1 MSKLNNHCI
10 EDQPTSKTVRKCR
23 ASLLMNTATQPP
35 NTEAHTINNYHRNV
49 GSDQDAYR
57 LTVVTGKPGSGK
69 TQHLKLSIKS
79 MLRLDAKAIIVD
91 AHVAFKPFGNY
102 QSNYAN
108 LLAEFSGKLLE
119 APVTD
124 QDLNLLDNTS
134 ILGIDVSGL
143 STNERLNGL
152 LLMAAYIKHIASADH
167 HIYWALEEAWS
178 LGILEGERN
187 YLQQLLDLS
196 GAHCLMALCT
206 DNFSE
211 IVATG
216 FDITK
221 CHWSNLDDRPQT
233 FSTINPRRKA

>member
-1 MSKLNNHCI
+1 
-10 EDQPTSKTVRKCR
+10 
-23 ASLLMNTATQPP
+23 MNTANQQP
-35 NTEAHTINNYHRNV
+35 NTKTYIMNNRYDDV

-57 LTVVTGKPGSGK
+57 LTVVTGRPGSGK

-79 MLRLDAKAIIVD
+79 MMRLDAKAIVVD
-91 AHVAFKPFGNY
+91 AHGAFKPFGNY

-108 LLAEFSGKLLE
+108 LLADFSGKLLE
-119 APVTD
+119 APITD

-134 ILGIDVSGL
+134 ILGIDVSSL
-143 STNERLNGL
+143 SKHERLNGL
-152 LLMAAYIKHIASADH
+152 LFMAAYIKHIASVKQP
-167 HIYWALEEAWS
+167 IYWVLEEAWS
-178 LGILEGERN
+178 LGILEEERN

-196 GAHCLMALCT
+196 GAHCLIALCT

-233 FSTINPRRKA
+233 FSTINLRSKA